1 MRRSTA
7 AISAV
12 LLLSLSDNQS
22 LVTVTDAFGLRPS
35 STSTRHHRRQTTT
48 TRLGL
53 FDPILVESA
62 AAAATVVVGSSSS
75 SSPLLLA
82 YSEVAEALGSL
93 ALLGSLGFGVF
104 GGMRDPNFHY
114 EYKVGNDGTFVG
126 GGGGVASDL
135 ALLEV
140 SPFPLL
146 EEVSLFPR
154 LSLRCDAMRFVLVF
168 LYGPRRLLFSLKI
181 ISFISYTI
189 ESHGIRPKTS
199 SGWTIMATL
208 SPLYRHCSL
217 VRKKT

>member
-12 LLLSLSDNQS
+12 LLSLSDDQS

-35 STSTRHHRRQTTT
+35 SPTSARHHRRQTTT
-48 TRLGL
+48 RLGL
-53 FDPILVESA
+53 LDPILVESA
-62 AAAATVVVGSSSS
+62 AATVMGSPS

-93 ALLGSLGFGVF
+93 ALLSSLGFGVF
-104 GGMRDPNFHY
+104 SGMRDTNFQY
-114 EYKVGNDGTFVG
+114 EYKVGNDGTFLG

-146 EEVSLFPR
+146 EEVSLFLVSP
-154 LSLRCDAMRFVLVF
+154 CDAMRFVL
-168 LYGPRRLLFSLKI
+168 SL
-181 ISFISYTI
+181 SL
-189 ESHGIRPKTS
+189 RS
-199 SGWTIMATL
+199 STTIM
-208 SPLYRHCSL
+208 LYRVILNH
-217 VRKKT
+217 T

>member
-1 MRRSTA
+1 M
-7 AISAV
+7 
-12 LLLSLSDNQS
+12 
-22 LVTVTDAFGLRPS
+22 
-35 STSTRHHRRQTTT
+35 
-48 TRLGL
+48 
-53 FDPILVESA
+53 
-62 AAAATVVVGSSSS
+62 VGSSSS

-154 LSLRCDAMRFVLVF
+154 LSLRCDAVRPCLS
-168 LYGPRRLLFSLKI
+168 LRSSTTSLL
-181 ISFISYTI
+181 T
-189 ESHGIRPKTS
+189 
-199 SGWTIMATL
+199 
-208 SPLYRHCSL
+208 
-217 VRKKT
+217 

>member
-12 LLLSLSDNQS
+12 LLSLSDNES
-22 LVTVTDAFGLRPS
+22 LVTVTDAFGLRPSS

-53 FDPILVESA
+53 LDPILVESA
-62 AAAATVVVGSSSS
+62 AAAATVMVGSSSS

-93 ALLGSLGFGVF
+93 ALVGSLGFGVF

-126 GGGGVASDL
+126 GGGGGVASDL

-140 SPFPLL
+140 SPFPLP

-154 LSLRCDAMRFVLVF
+154 LSLRCDAVRPCLS
-168 LYGPRRLLFSLKI
+168 LRSSTNSLL
-181 ISFISYTI
+181 T
-189 ESHGIRPKTS
+189 
-199 SGWTIMATL
+199 
-208 SPLYRHCSL
+208 
-217 VRKKT
+217 

>member
-53 FDPILVESA
+53 LDPILVESA

-154 LSLRCDAMRFVLVF
+154 LSLRCDAVRPCLS
-168 LYGPRRLLFSLKI
+168 LRSSTTSLL
-181 ISFISYTI
+181 T
-189 ESHGIRPKTS
+189 
-199 SGWTIMATL
+199 
-208 SPLYRHCSL
+208 
-217 VRKKT
+217 

>member
-35 STSTRHHRRQTTT
+35 SSSSTSTRHHRRQTTT

-53 FDPILVESA
+53 PDPILVESA

-82 YSEVAEALGSL
+82 YSAGAEALGSL

-154 LSLRCDAMRFVLVF
+154 LSLRCDAVRPCLS
-168 LYGPRRLLFSLKI
+168 LRSSTTSLL
-181 ISFISYTI
+181 T
-189 ESHGIRPKTS
+189 
-199 SGWTIMATL
+199 
-208 SPLYRHCSL
+208 
-217 VRKKT
+217 

>member
-12 LLLSLSDNQS
+12 LLSLSDDQS

-35 STSTRHHRRQTTT
+35 SPTSARHHRRQTTT
-48 TRLGL
+48 RLGL
-53 FDPILVESA
+53 LDPILVESA
-62 AAAATVVVGSSSS
+62 AATVMGSPS

-93 ALLGSLGFGVF
+93 ALLSSLGFGVF
-104 GGMRDPNFHY
+104 SGMRDTNFHY
-114 EYKVGNDGTFVG
+114 EYKVGNDGTFVGGG

-146 EEVSLFPR
+146 EEVSLFLVSP
-154 LSLRCDAMRFVLVF
+154 CDAMRFVLS
-168 LYGPRRLLFSLKI
+168 LSLRSSTTALL
-181 ISFISYTI
+181 T
-189 ESHGIRPKTS
+189 
-199 SGWTIMATL
+199 
-208 SPLYRHCSL
+208 
-217 VRKKT
+217 

>member
-12 LLLSLSDNQS
+12 LLSLSDNKS
-22 LVTVTDAFGLRPS
+22 LVMVTDAFGLRPSS

-48 TRLGL
+48 RLGL
-53 FDPILVESA
+53 LDPILVESA
-62 AAAATVVVGSSSS
+62 AATVMGSPS

-93 ALLGSLGFGVF
+93 ALLSSLGFGVF
-104 GGMRDPNFHY
+104 SGMRDTNFHY
-114 EYKVGNDGTFVG
+114 EYKVGNDGTFVGGG

-146 EEVSLFPR
+146 EEVSLFLVSP
-154 LSLRCDAMRFVLVF
+154 CDAMRFVLS
-168 LYGPRRLLFSLKI
+168 LNLRSSTTSLL
-181 ISFISYTI
+181 T
-189 ESHGIRPKTS
+189 
-199 SGWTIMATL
+199 
-208 SPLYRHCSL
+208 
-217 VRKKT
+217 

>member
-12 LLLSLSDNQS
+12 LLSLSDNES
-22 LVTVTDAFGLRPS
+22 LVTVTDAFGLRPSS

-53 FDPILVESA
+53 LDPILVESA
-62 AAAATVVVGSSSS
+62 AAAATVMVGSSSS

-140 SPFPLL
+140 SPFPLP

-181 ISFISYTI
+181 ISFISYNI

>member
-22 LVTVTDAFGLRPS
+22 LVMVTDAFGLRPSSSS

-53 FDPILVESA
+53 LDPILVESA
-62 AAAATVVVGSSSS
+62 AAAATVMVGSSSS

-126 GGGGVASDL
+126 GGGVASDL

-140 SPFPLL
+140 SPFPLP

-154 LSLRCDAMRFVLVF
+154 LSLRCDAVRPCLS
-168 LYGPRRLLFSLKI
+168 LRSSTNSLL
-181 ISFISYTI
+181 T
-189 ESHGIRPKTS
+189 
-199 SGWTIMATL
+199 
-208 SPLYRHCSL
+208 
-217 VRKKT
+217 